1 PNEHPAWNEW
11 YGGREMGLQ
20 YGFTTIGIAQTDAE
34 MKAHL
39 AKVDQ
44 SQIGSNWGAGD
55 IMYADVDGNG
65 KIDRGTGLL
74 GDTGDWQV
82 IGNSS
87 PHYVYGISVDLAYKG
102 FDLSFFLQG
111 VGQGQQTIGAGSNL
125 FYGMNGIG
133 EWFQS
138 GFTSHLDFWRPAD
151 DKGYFGPNPNA
162 YFPRLIEN
170 TQKNTQEQTR
180 FMQDVS
186 YLRMKNVQIGYTL
199 PEVLTQKFYC
209 KQLRFFVSADNV
221 FTITKLNKA
230 FDPETIN
237 GEYGTGKAYP
247 LSTVI
252 SAGLSITF

>member
-1 PNEHPAWNEW
+1 LPAVLGVGVPRANNADMRNSGWELEMGWRDRTKSGFSYGVHFNVSDNTGRVLRYPNEHPAWNEW

-82 IGNSS
+82 IGNNS
-87 PHYVYGISVDLAYKG
+87 PHYAYGINVDLAYKG

-111 VGQGQQTIGAGSNL
+111 VG
-125 FYGMNGIG
+125 
-133 EWFQS
+133 
-138 GFTSHLDFWRPAD
+138 
-151 DKGYFGPNPNA
+151 
-162 YFPRLIEN
+162 
-170 TQKNTQEQTR
+170 
-180 FMQDVS
+180 
-186 YLRMKNVQIGYTL
+186 
-199 PEVLTQKFYC
+199 
-209 KQLRFFVSADNV
+209 
-221 FTITKLNKA
+221 
-230 FDPETIN
+230 
-237 GEYGTGKAYP
+237 
-247 LSTVI
+247 
-252 SAGLSITF
+252 